1 MTFTEIVTEIEDRLD
16 LTSTDATTRIGRR
29 VNSHYKRL
37 TAELSL
43 AAPLRRVAITA
54 NSTIGSANIT
64 FTSCEKIER
73 LFDRAQS
80 DEPLTEVS
88 FDELQQNVAVESDTP
103 TKYAIERMGATTVL
117 VRFDVEFESVK
128 AITGD
133 GYTSQATLSGSDVP
147 AFPVTYHDILV
158 HRVLEEELLKLEK
171 PGLARVER
179 DAAKDLMSK
188 LRLWVATS
196 AYLRVRQGDVPR
208 SNSVLTNE

>member
-16 LTSTDATTRIGRR
+16 LTSPDATTRIGRR
-29 VNSHYKRL
+29 VNSHYKQV
-37 TAELSL
+37 TAALGI
-43 AAPLRRVAITA
+43 AAPSRRTAITA
-54 NSTIGSANIT
+54 NTTIGSANVT

-73 LFDRAQS
+73 LFDLSVS
-80 DEPLTEVS
+80 DEPLDEVS
-88 FDELQQNVAVESDTP
+88 FDELRQNAAVESDTP
-103 TKYAIERMGATTVL
+103 TKYAIERMGAASVL

-128 AITGD
+128 AITGE
-133 GYTSQATLSGSDVP
+133 GYTSQSALSGSIAP
-147 AFPVTYHDILV
+147 AFPETYHDILV
-158 HRVLEEELLKLEK
+158 HRVLEEELLKQEK